1 MGWFKRLFHQRMSL
15 DEVKSHLKKEK
26 AAFDGRWSGA
36 KEDAKQR
43 FIALSDEL
51 KGVLAKFSAVE
62 LMNPN
67 IPWRAKQV
75 MEGNREQFIRLTSQL
90 SEKLSVPEQSDL
102 LGDFSMVLTEYVE
115 RSARNAVILSEFFED
130 DVRSVRSVLRGF
142 EGCIQPLGEL
152 AKESAF
158 LGRVECAIADVE
170 RANAERSQK
179 EEERVALKASIAQLE
194 EFERKCAG
202 AKTVLINKEEYVRM
216 KAEILESV
224 KARQEAVDE
233 IVSLFGPLADAA
245 KKYGH
250 SIKNEQLMRYGDDAL
265 DALIHDYSFQIAD
278 HSSSIRL
285 AIERNLIGLPTERA
299 KRALESLKLLTK
311 EYLGMLVHQYANAR
325 KKESSLQAGLLDRP
339 VMREFERLVL
349 EQKEVKRK
357 IE

>member
-115 RSARNAVILSEFFED
+115 
-130 DVRSVRSVLRGF
+130 
-142 EGCIQPLGEL
+142 
-152 AKESAF
+152 
-158 LGRVECAIADVE
+158 
-170 RANAERSQK
+170 
-179 EEERVALKASIAQLE
+179 
-194 EFERKCAG
+194 
-202 AKTVLINKEEYVRM
+202 
-216 KAEILESV
+216 
-224 KARQEAVDE
+224 
-233 IVSLFGPLADAA
+233 
-245 KKYGH
+245 
-250 SIKNEQLMRYGDDAL
+250 
-265 DALIHDYSFQIAD
+265 
-278 HSSSIRL
+278 
-285 AIERNLIGLPTERA
+285 
-299 KRALESLKLLTK
+299 
-311 EYLGMLVHQYANAR
+311 
-325 KKESSLQAGLLDRP
+325 
-339 VMREFERLVL
+339 
-349 EQKEVKRK
+349 
-357 IE
+357 